1 MCLFKS
7 KLFKNTPVDTWF
19 CNVLYLNI
27 MIISRR
33 LADVGWQV
41 VKVQPLKAVFHVE
54 ALNSNPVGLF
64 IFIQEWQ
71 GLLMLI

>member
-1 MCLFKS
+1 
-7 KLFKNTPVDTWF
+7 
-19 CNVLYLNI
+19 